1 MRLENLIERLLTEN
15 AELQKKL
22 LQSEGFS
29 GSSIN
34 GNAATICELRNVDEG
49 GSTITSRE
57 QNAMGEVGR
66 TSLGEGIV
74 MRFAFEHVLWES
86 PVYLRHENR
95 NECDVS
101 FSSTAQRSHAWS
113 ALAGYTLADV
123 SILSVIAMPLT
134 AADIPTGASYYKAPS
149 RNKRALGGSRRVLE
163 IEINRD
169 DKHDIISKLW
179 PALHF

>member
-1 MRLENLIERLLTEN
+1 MRLENLMERLLTEN
-15 AELQKKL
+15 AELQKRL
-22 LQSEGFS
+22 LQSGGFS

-34 GNAATICELRNVDEG
+34 GNAATIRELRNVDEG

-57 QNAMGEVGR
+57 QNAVGDVGQ
-66 TSLGEGIV
+66 TTLSEGIV
-74 MRFAFEHVLWES
+74 MRYAFEHVLWES

-113 ALAGYTLADV
+113 ALAGYSLADV
-123 SILSVIAMPLT
+123 SVLSVVAMPLT
-134 AADIPTGASYYKAPS
+134 AVDIPRGASYYTAPS
-149 RNKRALGGSRRVLE
+149 VNKRAFGRPRRVRE

-169 DKHDIISKLW
+169 DILKAW
-179 PALHF
+179 PAIHF